1 MLVATMAT
9 KRRRFRPIVY
19 PIFLRVLDLMGV
31 GVGFDGSAFKV

>member
-19 PIFLRVLDLMGV
+19 PIFLGVLDLMG
-31 GVGFDGSAFKV
+31 GGFDGSAFKV